1 MGLGTRKLHDD
12 GLPTLVVLHQIC
24 YHLRHFPGKL
34 LCRKEF
40 WVHFRDNTS
49 QYNVLIVDDDP
60 VILNLLTHLLE
71 MGHYRVR
78 SASDG
83 NQALQMVL
91 QDCPDILIADWFMP
105 GLGGLELCRRIRQL
119 HARKVLFH
127 YSYVLILTANSGRN
141 SAIEA
146 LEAGADDFIQK
157 DVTCLSDFRVEIQA
171 RLNAAQRIRRLEID
185 LEFAAK
191 YDSLTRLFNRI
202 AFFEYAQTLW
212 DRSIRS
218 KSPLAAVMM
227 DCDLFKRIN
236 DIHGHLAGDTVL
248 KELAA
253 TLRGFSRSTDIICR
267 YGGEEFCAILPGCN
281 EETAWDWADRIR
293 QQCESIPIK
302 HADINIPLT
311 VSFGVAERTDS
322 TELLDHLIDQADQSL
337 LAAKEWGRNR
347 CVSYSEFLAGSSCGT
362 EHCMRQLIDD
372 TTAGE
377 VMSPFPLSV
386 QPHDSVAV
394 VADHFLKTR
403 FEMLPV
409 TDHEKKLIGVVS
421 ETDIIGIIGQIEQW
435 ISPIKPLIN
444 PNVVSYPVET
454 SVRKIVDFL
463 NRTSVRRVM
472 IVQDGALVGYIC
484 RTPLLRWLRN
494 RWATVS
500 EKHNEIIPNVLGH
513 EVLMNNL
520 RFSIDT
526 LKEELANVEN
536 MVAGDSETQTC
547 AIEDRER
554 MIAAISQCQDIM
566 DQVLKY
572 GSLSTVSD
580 TTFLLPNQ

>member
-1 MGLGTRKLHDD
+1 M
-12 GLPTLVVLHQIC
+12 
-24 YHLRHFPGKL
+24 

-40 WVHFRDNTS
+40 RVHFRDNTS

-105 GLGGLELCRRIRQL
+105 GLDGLELCRRIRQL
-119 HARKVLFH
+119 HARKVLPH
-127 YSYVLILTANSGRN
+127 YSYILILTVHSSRN
-141 SAIEA
+141 SIIEA

-157 DVTCLSDFRVEIQA
+157 DVTSLSDFRAEIQA

-185 LEFAAK
+185 LEFAAR
-191 YDSLTRLFNRI
+191 YDSLTRLLNRV
-202 AFFEYAQTLW
+202 AFFEVAQTLW

-218 KSPLAAVMM
+218 KSPMAAVMM

-236 DIHGHLAGDTVL
+236 DIHGHLAGDAVL

-253 TLRGFSRSTDIICR
+253 TLRSFSRSTDVICR
-267 YGGEEFCAILPGCN
+267 YGGEEFCAILPGCD

-293 QQCESIPIK
+293 QQCESMPIK
-302 HADINIPLT
+302 HADLNIAIT

-322 TELLDHLIDQADQSL
+322 TELLDHLIDRADQSL

-347 CVSYSEFLAGSSCGT
+347 CVSYSEILADASGGAG
-362 EHCMRQLIDD
+362 HFVQHLLDNV
-372 TTAGE
+372 TAGQ
-377 VMSPFPLSV
+377 VMSPFPLSI
-386 QPHDSVAV
+386 QPHDSVAD
-394 VADHFLKTR
+394 VADYFLKTR

-409 TDHEKKLIGVVS
+409 IDHEGKLVGVVS
-421 ETDIIGIIGQIEQW
+421 ETDVIASVGHVEQW
-435 ISPIKPLIN
+435 ISPIKKFVN
-444 PNVVSYPVET
+444 PNVVSYPVDT
-454 SVRKIVDFL
+454 PVRKIVDFL

-472 IVQDGALVGYIC
+472 VIQDGTLVGYIC

-494 RWATVS
+494 QWAAIS
-500 EKHNEIIPNVLGH
+500 GKHGDIIPDVSPH
-513 EVLMNNL
+513 EGLTGNLRSAIDALKVALARFDNIIVDDDVEGGVMQDRRRMVLM
-520 RFSIDT
+520 
-526 LKEELANVEN
+526 
-536 MVAGDSETQTC
+536 
-547 AIEDRER
+547 
-554 MIAAISQCQDIM
+554 ISQCQDIM
-566 DQVLKY
+566 DQVLRY
-572 GSLSTVSD
+572 GSIPTVNDSSI
-580 TTFLLPNQ
+580 LLPGQPSR

>member
-1 MGLGTRKLHDD
+1 M
-12 GLPTLVVLHQIC
+12 Q
-24 YHLRHFPGKL
+24 
-34 LCRKEF
+34 
-40 WVHFRDNTS
+40 FRDNAS

-105 GLGGLELCRRIRQL
+105 GLDGLELCRRIRQL
-119 HARKVLFH
+119 HARKVLPH
-127 YSYVLILTANSGRN
+127 YSYILVLTIHSSRN
-141 SAIEA
+141 SVIEA

-157 DVTCLSDFRVEIQA
+157 DVTSLSDFRAEIQA

-185 LEFAAK
+185 LEFAAG
-191 YDSLTRLFNRI
+191 YDSLTRLLNRV
-202 AFFEYAQTLW
+202 AFFDAAQTLW

-248 KELAA
+248 KELA
-253 TLRGFSRSTDIICR
+253 TMLRNFSRSTDLICR

-281 EETAWDWADRIR
+281 EEIAWDWADRIR
-293 QQCESIPIK
+293 QQCEAIPIQ
-302 HADINIPLT
+302 HEGIDITIT
-311 VSFGVAERTDS
+311 VSFGVAERTGA
-322 TELLDHLIDQADQSL
+322 TELLDHLIDRADQAL

-347 CVSYSEFLAGSSCGT
+347 CVSYSEILADAAGGSGCFAQ
-362 EHCMRQLIDD
+362 RLLDNV
-372 TTAGE
+372 TAGE
-377 VMSPFPLSV
+377 VMIPFPLSI
-386 QPHDSVAV
+386 QPHDSAAV

-409 TDHEKKLIGVVS
+409 TDHAGKLVGVVS
-421 ETDIIGIIGQIEQW
+421 ETDMIATVGHVEQW
-435 ISPIKPLIN
+435 VSPIKKFVN
-444 PNVVSYPVET
+444 PNIISYPVDT
-454 SVRKIVDFL
+454 PVRKIVDFL

-472 IVQDGALVGYIC
+472 IVRDGTLVGYIC

-494 RWATVS
+494 QWAAVS
-500 EKHNEIIPNVLGH
+500 GKHHDIIPNMPSH
-513 EVLMNNL
+513 EVLTSNL
-520 RFSIDT
+520 RSAIDV
-526 LKEELANVEN
+526 LKTELTNVEDIVEEN
-536 MVAGDSETQTC
+536 ENSAVQ
-547 AIEDRER
+547 DRER
-554 MIAAISQCQDIM
+554 MITAISQCQDVM
-566 DQVLKY
+566 DQVLMY
-572 GSLSTVSD
+572 VSIPTVSD
-580 TTFLLPNQ
+580 SAILLSDTSE

>member
-1 MGLGTRKLHDD
+1 M
-12 GLPTLVVLHQIC
+12 
-24 YHLRHFPGKL
+24 
-34 LCRKEF
+34 
-40 WVHFRDNTS
+40 HFRDNAS

-105 GLGGLELCRRIRQL
+105 GLDGLELCRRVRQL
-119 HARKVLFH
+119 HARKVLPH
-127 YSYVLILTANSGRN
+127 YSYILVLTIHSSRN
-141 SAIEA
+141 SIIEA

-157 DVTCLSDFRVEIQA
+157 DVTCLSDFRAEIQA

-185 LEFAAK
+185 LEFAAR
-191 YDSLTRLFNRI
+191 YDSLTRLLNRVS
-202 AFFEYAQTLW
+202 FFEAAQTHW

-227 DCDLFKRIN
+227 DCDLFKRVN

-253 TLRGFSRSTDIICR
+253 TLRSFSRSTDVICR

-281 EETAWDWADRIR
+281 EEIAWDWADRIR

-302 HADINIPLT
+302 HEGIDIATT

-322 TELLDHLIDQADQSL
+322 TELLDHLIDHADQAL

-347 CVSYSEFLAGSSCGT
+347 CVSYSAILADASGCAGHFT
-362 EHCMRQLIDD
+362 QQLLDNI
-372 TTAGE
+372 TAGE
-377 VMSPFPLSV
+377 VMIPFPLSI
-386 QPHDSVAV
+386 QLHDSVAV

-409 TDHEKKLIGVVS
+409 IDHERKLVGVVS
-421 ETDIIGIIGQIEQW
+421 ETDMIAAIGQVEQW
-435 ISPIKPLIN
+435 VSPIKKFVN

-454 SVRKIVDFL
+454 PVRKIVDFL

-472 IVQDGALVGYIC
+472 IVQDGVLIGYIC

-494 RWATVS
+494 QWAAVS
-500 EKHNEIIPNVLGH
+500 GKYGDIIPKASSH
-513 EVLMNNL
+513 EVLTGNL
-520 RFSIDT
+520 RAAIEA
-526 LKEELANVEN
+526 LREELANVDMIVSNEGAEDYVIQDRGR
-536 MVAGDSETQTC
+536 MVSLL
-547 AIEDRER
+547 
-554 MIAAISQCQDIM
+554 SQCQDVM
-566 DQVLKY
+566 DQVLRY
-572 GSLSTVSD
+572 GSIPTVNDSAVLSSE
-580 TTFLLPNQ
+580 

>member
-1 MGLGTRKLHDD
+1 M
-12 GLPTLVVLHQIC
+12 Q
-24 YHLRHFPGKL
+24 
-34 LCRKEF
+34 
-40 WVHFRDNTS
+40 FRDNTS

-105 GLGGLELCRRIRQL
+105 GLDGLELCRRVRQL
-119 HARKVLFH
+119 HARKVLPH
-127 YSYVLILTANSGRN
+127 YSYILVLTIFSGRN
-141 SAIEA
+141 SIIEA

-157 DVTCLSDFRVEIQA
+157 DVTSLSDFRAEIQA

-185 LEFAAK
+185 LEYAAK
-191 YDSLTRLFNRI
+191 YDSLTRLLNRV
-202 AFFEYAQTLW
+202 AFFQTAQTLW
-212 DRSIRS
+212 DRSIRN

-253 TLRGFSRSTDIICR
+253 MLRSFSRSTDIICR
-267 YGGEEFCAILPGCN
+267 YGGEEFCALLPGCD

-293 QQCESIPIK
+293 QQCESIPIT
-302 HADINIPLT
+302 HDGLDIALT
-311 VSFGVAERTDS
+311 VSFGVAERTES
-322 TELLDHLIDQADQSL
+322 TELLDHLIDRADQSL

-347 CVSYSEFLAGSSCGT
+347 CVSYSAFLADASTSTG
-362 EHCMRQLIDD
+362 QLTQQLLD
-372 TTAGE
+372 TITAGE
-377 VMSPFPLSV
+377 VMIQFPLSI
-386 QPHDSVAV
+386 QPHDSIAV
-394 VADHFLKTR
+394 VADYFLKTR

-409 TDHEKKLIGVVS
+409 TNHEGKLIGAVS
-421 ETDIIGIIGQIEQW
+421 ETDIIATIGHLEQW
-435 ISPIKPLIN
+435 VSPIKKFVN
-444 PNVVSYPVET
+444 PNVVSYPENT
-454 SVRKIVDFL
+454 PVRKIVDFL

-472 IVQDGALVGYIC
+472 IVQDGALVGHIC

-494 RWATVS
+494 QWATAS
-500 EKHNEIIPNVLGH
+500 GKHCDIIPDASSR
-513 EVLMNNL
+513 EVLTDNL
-520 RFSIDT
+520 HI
-526 LKEELANVEN
+526 
-536 MVAGDSETQTC
+536 
-547 AIEDRER
+547 AIEALKAELTHVDSIVLDDGTKEDSTKEDGTKEFVMQDRRR
-554 MIAAISQCQDIM
+554 MVSLISQCQDAM

-572 GSLSTVSD
+572 GSIPTINDSAM
-580 TTFLLPNQ
+580 LLPEQDS

>member
-1 MGLGTRKLHDD
+1 
-12 GLPTLVVLHQIC
+12 
-24 YHLRHFPGKL
+24 
-34 LCRKEF
+34 
-40 WVHFRDNTS
+40 VHFRDNAS

-105 GLGGLELCRRIRQL
+105 GLDGLELCRRVRQL
-119 HARKVLFH
+119 HARKVVPH
-127 YSYVLILTANSGRN
+127 YSYILVLTIHSSRN
-141 SAIEA
+141 SIIEA

-157 DVTCLSDFRVEIQA
+157 DVTSLSDFRTEIQA

-185 LEFAAK
+185 LEFAAR
-191 YDSLTRLFNRI
+191 YDSLTRLLNRV
-202 AFFEYAQTLW
+202 AFFEAAQTYW
-212 DRSIRS
+212 DRSIRN

-236 DIHGHLAGDTVL
+236 DVHGHLAGDTVL
-248 KELAA
+248 RELAA
-253 TLRGFSRSTDIICR
+253 TLRSFSRSTDIICR

-302 HADINIPLT
+302 HEGLDIALT
-311 VSFGVAERTDS
+311 VSFGVAERTKPA
-322 TELLDHLIDQADQSL
+322 ELLDHLIDRADQSL

-347 CVSYSEFLAGSSCGT
+347 CVSYSEVLADASGGAS
-362 EHCMRQLIDD
+362 HFAQQLLDNI
-372 TTAGE
+372 TAGE
-377 VMSPFPLSV
+377 VMIPFPLSI
-386 QPHDSVAV
+386 QLHDSVAV

-403 FEMLPV
+403 FEMLPA
-409 TDHEKKLIGVVS
+409 TDHEGKLVGVVS
-421 ETDIIGIIGQIEQW
+421 ETDIIATVGHVEQW
-435 ISPIKPLIN
+435 ISPVKKLVN
-444 PNVVSYPVET
+444 PNVVSYPVDT
-454 SVRKIVDFL
+454 PVRKIVDFL

-494 RWATVS
+494 QWVAAS
-500 EKHNEIIPNVLGH
+500 GKHGDIIPKTTSSYEALTG
-513 EVLMNNL
+513 NL
-520 RFSIDT
+520 HVAIES
-526 LKEELANVEN
+526 LKGELANIEKIVSGDDPDDFVQQDRGR
-536 MVAGDSETQTC
+536 MVSV
-547 AIEDRER
+547 
-554 MIAAISQCQDIM
+554 ISQCQDVM

-572 GSLSTVSD
+572 GSIPTVNDSAILS
-580 TTFLLPNQ
+580 LE

>member
-1 MGLGTRKLHDD
+1 M
-12 GLPTLVVLHQIC
+12 
-24 YHLRHFPGKL
+24 
-34 LCRKEF
+34 
-40 WVHFRDNTS
+40 HFRDNTS

-78 SASDG
+78 SACEG
-83 NQALQMVL
+83 NQALQMIL

-105 GLGGLELCRRIRQL
+105 GLSGLELCRRIRQL
-119 HARKVLFH
+119 HARKVLPH
-127 YSYVLILTANSGRN
+127 YSYVLILTVHSGRT
-141 SAIEA
+141 SIIEA

-157 DVTCLSDFRVEIQA
+157 DVTCLSDFRAEIQA

-185 LEFAAK
+185 LEFAAR
-191 YDSLTRLFNRI
+191 YDSLTRLLNRVS
-202 AFFEYAQTLW
+202 FFEAAQTHW

-227 DCDLFKRIN
+227 DCDLFKRVN

-253 TLRGFSRSTDIICR
+253 TLRSFSRSTDVICR

-281 EETAWDWADRIR
+281 EEIAWDWADRIR

-302 HADINIPLT
+302 HEGIDIATT

-322 TELLDHLIDQADQSL
+322 TELLDHLIDHADQAL

-347 CVSYSEFLAGSSCGT
+347 CVSYSAILADASGCAGHFT
-362 EHCMRQLIDD
+362 QQLLDNI
-372 TTAGE
+372 TAGE
-377 VMSPFPLSV
+377 VMIPFPLSI
-386 QPHDSVAV
+386 QLHDSVAV

-409 TDHEKKLIGVVS
+409 IDHERKLVGVVS
-421 ETDIIGIIGQIEQW
+421 ETDMIAAIGQVEQW
-435 ISPIKPLIN
+435 VSPIKKFVN

-454 SVRKIVDFL
+454 PVRKIVDFL

-472 IVQDGALVGYIC
+472 IVQDGVLIGYIC

-494 RWATVS
+494 QWAAVS
-500 EKHNEIIPNVLGH
+500 GKYGDIIPKASSH
-513 EVLMNNL
+513 EVLTGNL
-520 RFSIDT
+520 RAAIEA
-526 LKEELANVEN
+526 LREELANVDMIVSNEDAEDYVMQDRGR
-536 MVAGDSETQTC
+536 MVSLL
-547 AIEDRER
+547 
-554 MIAAISQCQDIM
+554 SQCQDVM
-566 DQVLKY
+566 DQVLRY
-572 GSLSTVSD
+572 GSIPTVNDSAVLSSE
-580 TTFLLPNQ
+580 